1 MAGAVH
7 GTRDPSVNAPPA
19 LVTDAAIV
27 LGMASTAMPF
37 AGSAEAEAERWL
49 RILRLHGDVGKV
61 LQALGVGEAPLEAS
75 SQEGDVERPDRPQ
88 PGTPDAV
95 AAVTESAVS
104 VAGQRGAQQIG
115 TSDVLVAVI
124 QVYGADFE
132 RVLRAHGSD
141 CDEVLGRLG
150 VGTPAALSR

>member
-1 MAGAVH
+1 MASAASRSRH
-7 GTRDPSVNAPPA
+7 LPMNAPPT
-19 LVTDAAIV
+19 LSTDAAIV

-37 AGSAEAEAERWL
+37 ARSAEAQAERWL
-49 RILRLHGDVGKV
+49 RILRLHGDVGDV

-95 AAVTESAVS
+95 GAVTESAVG
-104 VAGQRGAQQIG
+104 VAGKRGAEQIG
-115 TSDVLVAVI
+115 TGDVFVAVI
-124 QVYGADFE
+124 QVYGADFD

-141 CDEVLGRLG
+141 CNEVLERLG
-150 VGTPAALSR
+150 LEMSVVFGG